1 LEKLNLTLN
10 SNRSEIQKF
19 EEFLESVNSKFNLS
33 AERFINLQIASSEAV
48 VNAIVHGNNED
59 ASKKVYVEIQFD
71 DNSML
76 IKIRDEG
83 KGFDL
88 QTLPDPTSNENIL
101 KESGRGI
108 FIIRSLV
115 DDFHCNSTDS
125 GTEFVLVVNK
135 T

>member
-1 LEKLNLTLN
+1 MEKINLTLN
-10 SNRSEIQKF
+10 SNRSEIRKF
-19 EEFLESVNSKFNLS
+19 EEFLESVNTKFKLP
-33 AERFINLQIASSEAV
+33 AERFINLQIACSEAV

-59 ASKKVYVEIQFD
+59 ASKKVHVEIQFD

-88 QTLPDPTSNENIL
+88 ETLPDPTSNENIL

-135 T
+135 N

>member
-71 DNSML
+71 DKSML

>member
-1 LEKLNLTLN
+1 MEKLNLTLN